1 MIKAAIMYSKD
12 NNTVT
17 LEATARTLLAL
28 LDELRQVDYEYTA
41 NGYQFR
47 AASIMRI
54 CEREN

>member
-1 MIKAAIMYSKD
+1 MIKAAIMYSKG

-17 LEATARTLLAL
+17 IEATAKTLFAL
-28 LDELRQVDYEYTA
+28 LDELQQVDYEYLG

>member
-12 NNTVT
+12 NITVT
-17 LEATARTLLAL
+17 IEATAKTLFTL
-28 LDELRQVDYEYTA
+28 LDELQLLDCDYTD
-41 NGYQFR
+41 NGYKFR

>member
-17 LEATARTLLAL
+17 IEVTAKTLFAL
-28 LDELRQVDYEYTA
+28 LDELQQVDYEYTV
-41 NGYQFR
+41 NGYYFR

-54 CEREN
+54 CEHEN

>member
-17 LEATARTLLAL
+17 IEATARTLLL
-28 LDELRQVDYEYTA
+28 LFDELRQVDYEYIA

>member
-12 NNTVT
+12 DNKVT
-17 LEATARTLLAL
+17 IEVTAKTLFAL
-28 LDELRQVDYEYTA
+28 LDELRQVDHEYTA

-47 AASIMRI
+47 ATLI

>member
-17 LEATARTLLAL
+17 IEATARTLFAL
-28 LDELRQVDYEYTA
+28 LDELRQVDREYTA

>member
-12 NNTVT
+12 NNIVT
-17 LEATARTLLAL
+17 IEATARTLLAL

-47 AASIMRI
+47 AASITRI

>member
-12 NNTVT
+12 NNIVT
-17 LEATARTLLAL
+17 IEATARTLFAL

-47 AASIMRI
+47 AASITRI

>member
-12 NNTVT
+12 NNIVYT
-17 LEATARTLLAL
+17 EATAKTLIAL
-28 LDELRQVDYEYTA
+28 LDELQQVDHEYTA

-47 AASIMRI
+47 AASIVLI

>member
-1 MIKAAIMYSKD
+1 MIKAAIMYSKG

-17 LEATARTLLAL
+17 IEATAKTLIAL
-28 LDELRQVDYEYTA
+28 LDELQQVHYEYLG

-54 CEREN
+54 YEREN

>member
-1 MIKAAIMYSKD
+1 MIKAIIMYSKG

-17 LEATARTLLAL
+17 IEGTAKTLFAL
-28 LDELRQVDYEYTA
+28 LDELQQVDYEYTG

-47 AASIMRI
+47 VASIMRI

>member
-1 MIKAAIMYSKD
+1 MIKATILYSKD
-12 NNTVT
+12 DNTVT
-17 LEATARTLLAL
+17 IAVTAKTLFAL
-28 LDELRQVDYEYTA
+28 LDELQQVDYEYTG